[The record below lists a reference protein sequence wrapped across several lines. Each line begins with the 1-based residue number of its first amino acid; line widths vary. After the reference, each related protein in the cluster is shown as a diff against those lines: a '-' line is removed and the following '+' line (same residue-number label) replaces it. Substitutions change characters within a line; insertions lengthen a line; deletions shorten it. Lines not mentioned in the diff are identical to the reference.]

1 MKDLEF
7 SPLGG
12 YLWGTP
18 KERKKEKREEKKRKR
33 RMGSTQVWK
42 PDCSRSELLP

>member
-1 MKDLEF
+1 MNDLEF

-18 KERKKEKREEKKRKR
+18 KERKRKKGREEKKEKNGKYTGMET
-33 RMGSTQVWK
+33 RM
-42 PDCSRSELLP
+42 L